1 MVYLDG
7 SLLFRNKCVC
17 RSYIFIKHH
26 NEDTMTSQMH
36 QNNNSTFEYVPYT
49 KELQCYLPFR
59 LCDYMTRS
67 IFIVITLH
75 VIYSD
80 VVYFFVLCAACS
92 MQSATQSV
100 WQSSAA
106 VAFEIYDLSRC
117 KGTGNIINSTTQ
129 TTERMN
135 TTQSHQS
142 SILHHHIVYIYIWFY
157 WFTSGIYL
165 RDHTVDMCLCIYD
178 ELGLGMNVD
187 ARKYALA

>member
-117 KGTGNIINSTTQ
+117 KGTGNIINSTSQ

-142 SILHHHIVYIYIWFY
+142 SILHHHIVYIYIYDF
-157 WFTSGIYL
+157 IDL
-165 RDHTVDMCLCIYD
+165 RVAYISETIPSICACAFM
-178 ELGLGMNVD
+178 MN
-187 ARKYALA
+187 